1 MIEKLNEDEKILVKI
16 IGEKLFLEVRE
27 EMGGFQ
33 IYIQRAVKPV
43 SVQDVKKLMQ
53 QGKSKRAICRELQ
66 ISYSRYNDLIRK
78 SIKK

>member
-1 MIEKLNEDEKILVKI
+1 MIEKLNEDEQVLVNI
-16 IGEKLFLEVRE
+16 IGEKLFLRVRE
-27 EMGGFQ
+27 ELGGFQ

-66 ISYSRYNDLIRK
+66 ISYSRYNELIKK